1 MDVVR
6 GHFRVC
12 PDPAFELRFVT
23 TRGPG
28 RLLWSPFYMTRAIAS
43 LIWLRARGKVDVAHI
58 NISQQGSAV
67 RKVTLAY
74 VARALGVPYMLH
86 LHGSQFGRYWGEV
99 GPFFAARLA
108 ATFADASRTLVLGRA
123 WAELIRS
130 KAPGSR
136 IEVLPNATWSP
147 PQGRDPAAAQGCPHI
162 LFLGQIGARKG
173 VPELVEALGRLG
185 SDLAWRATIA
195 GDGDVQGLEAQLAEA
210 GIADRVA
217 APGWVGPEEVPRLL
231 GDADILVLPSHDENL
246 PLSVIEGMAH
256 GLAVVTTPVGAI
268 PDIITHRETGLL
280 VPVGEPAALAQ
291 ALDRLVRDPDLR
303 ASLGA
308 AARRFHTE
316 RLNVDAYVAQLKA
329 LWRASARREERVAGA
344 ARSWSHGDAG

>member
-6 GHFRVC
+6 GHFRAC
-12 PDPAFELRFVT
+12 PDRAFELRFVT

-86 LHGSQFGRYWGEV
+86 LHGSQFGRYWSEV

-108 ATFADASRTLVLGRA
+108 STFAEAARTLVLGQA

-217 APGWVGPEEVPRLL
+217 APGWVGPEGVPRLL